1 MFNDLNRWFEK
12 YNKIMKV
19 LVQRMMDYGYGITHL
34 KEDVTFDKTLY
45 ENIQKAESDS
55 EIYDARN

>member
-19 LVQRMMDYGYGITHL
+19 LVQRYMDYGYGTHL